1 MYGHMILE
9 RVPSFKDVCWNSFQQ
24 RLVHYFSLE
33 GIPYAS
39 LMSSIAS
46 FNNYTV
52 FCDAGNNLLMGF
64 FVVSCYSCPHSYLLF
79 APQSCS
85 ERSKVSQRIKTS
97 GMCSIFKLVDPWA
110 TILVGFSSRE
120 NFQKVNLYHPSSCS
134 CFIF

>member
-1 MYGHMILE
+1 MIILFIEGTKTITEMYGHMILE

-46 FNNYTV
+46 FKNYTV

-85 ERSKVSQRIKTS
+85 E
-97 GMCSIFKLVDPWA
+97 
-110 TILVGFSSRE
+110 SSSVVE
-120 NFQKVNLYHPSSCS
+120 NQEKWNVFNFQTWGSLGYHQSSCS
-134 CFIF
+134 CYIF